1 MFGILKKFFGSK
13 EDREETVC
21 QAEWLRKE
29 LREAEKERHA
39 WQSQANVD
47 ATENLFL
54 KKKLQEIRKLL
65 GADDECFSKYT
76 RDQIE
81 EMELD
86 EFVKI
91 EHLIDKDVADGK
103 LFLQ

>member
-13 EDREETVC
+13 EEVPC
-21 QAEWLRKE
+21 QADFLRRE
-29 LREAEKERHA
+29 LRQAEKERHE

-54 KKKLQEIRKLL
+54 KKKLQEVRKLL

-76 RDQIE
+76 RNQIE
-81 EMELD
+81 DMELD
-86 EFVKI
+86 EFVKV